1 MIFQKIFT
9 VNFLLLI
16 LLLSISSMSMAIEK
30 PDNYCDDQESW
41 LQWKKLLIDN
51 PDNDGISS
59 LYAFRI
65 GLCSMVKSGE
75 IETKRATKLFEGF
88 RDVVIRQA
96 EEAEMQSVEEK
107 GI

>member
-1 MIFQKIFT
+1 MVAKKTFT
-9 VNFLLLI
+9 VHCLLFIFLLVI
-16 LLLSISSMSMAIEK
+16 PSISTAIDE
-30 PDNYCDDQESW
+30 PDNYCDDQGSW
-41 LQWKKLLIDN
+41 QQWKKLLIDN

-96 EEAEMQSVEEK
+96 EEAEMQSVEEDK
-107 GI
+107 I